1 MRYLKINFLNYFLH
15 VSLVALVVYK
25 LVYKSRTLFLELLVH
40 DLLVSDVQMF
50 LVFCV
55 ACFHETLHF
64 QRIWIL

>member
-15 VSLVALVVYK
+15 LSLVALVVYK
-25 LVYKSRTLFLELLVH
+25 LVNKSKTLFLELLVH
-40 DLLVSDVQMF
+40 DLLISDVQMF

-55 ACFHETLHF
+55 ACFYETLHF

>member
-25 LVYKSRTLFLELLVH
+25 LVYKSKTLFLELLVH
-40 DLLVSDVQMF
+40 DLLVSDVQML